1 MNNILFWL
9 QNHGIKILI
18 IIFIAYL
25 TKLLGSIL
33 INKFV
38 QNINNSK
45 KFTNKKAEKKRIN
58 TLVEIFTDCLN
69 ILIII
74 SAIFYILQEFNIQV
88 APLMA
93 TAGIAGV
100 ALGFG
105 AQYLVRDI
113 ISGLFIIMENQYR
126 VGDVV
131 CLNDIC
137 GEVEDITLRMTT
149 LRDLDGAV
157 HYVPHGEIKKVS
169 NLSKNFSGINL
180 NIGVSYSSDIEKVIK
195 VINKVGDDLSKDP
208 QFAQD
213 IIEAPHFLRINDFAD
228 SAIIVKI
235 LGKTKPLKQWE
246 IAGELRKRIKI
257 AFDKEKIEIPFPQT
271 VIHQTN

>member
-1 MNNILFWL
+1 MNNIFFWL

-25 TKLLGSIL
+25 LKLLGTFL

-38 QNINNSK
+38 QSINNSK
-45 KFTNKKAEKKRIN
+45 QFTNKKAEKKRIN
-58 TLVEIFTDCLN
+58 TLIEIFTDCLN
-69 ILIII
+69 VLIIL
-74 SAIFYILQEFNIQV
+74 SALFYILQEFNIQL

-149 LRDLDGAV
+149 LRDLDGTV

-180 NIGVSYSSDIEKVIK
+180 NLGISYNSNIEKVIK
-195 VINKVGDDLSKDP
+195 VVNKIGEDMKKDP
-208 QFAQD
+208 VLSPH
-213 IIEAPHFLRINDFAD
+213 IIEAPKFLRINDFAD
-228 SAIIVKI
+228 SAIIIKI
-235 LGKTKPLKQWE
+235 IGKTKPLKQWE
-246 IAGELRKRIKI
+246 ISGELRKRIKI
-257 AFDKEKIEIPFPQT
+257 AFDKENIEIPFPQT
-271 VIHQTN
+271 VIHQSK

>member
-1 MNNILFWL
+1 MNNLLFWL

-25 TKLLGSIL
+25 LKLLGSFL

-38 QNINNSK
+38 QGINNSK
-45 KFTNKKAEKKRIN
+45 QFTNKRAEKKRIA

-69 ILIII
+69 VLIVI
-74 SAIFYILQEFNIQV
+74 SALFYILQEFNVQV

-126 VGDVV
+126 VGDVA

-137 GEVEDITLRMTT
+137 GTVEDITLRMTT

-180 NIGVSYSSDIEKVIK
+180 NIGISYNSDIEKVIK
-195 VINKVGDDLSKDP
+195 VVNKIGDTLAKDP
-208 QFAQD
+208 QFAKD
-213 IIEAPHFLRINDFAD
+213 IIEAPHFLRINDFAE

-271 VIHQTN
+271 VIHQAK